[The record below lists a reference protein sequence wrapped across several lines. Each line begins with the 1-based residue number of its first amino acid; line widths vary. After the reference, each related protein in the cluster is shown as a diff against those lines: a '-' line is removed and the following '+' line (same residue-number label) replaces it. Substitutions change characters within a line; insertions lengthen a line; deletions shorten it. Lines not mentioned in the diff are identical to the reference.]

1 MEYSI
6 QVTDL
11 SKRYRVGKNLTNL
24 RDIFRPTGRSTD
36 TNYHWATRNLNF
48 NLESG
53 DALGIIGP
61 NGAGKTTILK
71 LLSQVTYPTSG
82 SIKINGRFSALIEL
96 GAGFHPDLTGR
107 ENIFLN
113 GAILGM
119 KNSEIKAR
127 FDEIVS
133 FAGIDEYLDTPVKRY
148 SSGMY
153 ARLGF
158 AIAAH
163 VDPKV
168 LLVDEVLAV
177 GDMAFR
183 SKCYD
188 RMTQM
193 ISQGTTLIFVSHDFT
208 AVQKVCNR
216 CLVMNGGEVAFDG
229 SAGEAVAEYSNIIRK
244 SAFKNAAGIKKGDGL
259 SLSMMTQEAVIHN
272 ISILDQNNQPRLAYK
287 SGETVSVRVQVKFT
301 KDVKGPEFACSIRT
315 PDGFLVY
322 DYFTF
327 WAKQD
332 TPDFKAGSMAT
343 IEFRMKL
350 NLLSGTYQIGANIA
364 SSELSHYYDRIDRAL
379 DFVVENVDGSQG
391 IANMETCFDV
401 LNVETE

>member
-6 QVTDL
+6 QVTNL
-11 SKRYRVGKNLTNL
+11 SKRYRIGTSFMSL
-24 RDIFRPTGRSTD
+24 RDLFKSPERSTQ
-36 TNYHWATRNLNF
+36 NRYHWAIRNVNF
-48 NLESG
+48 GLVPGE
-53 DALGIIGP
+53 ALGIIGP

-71 LLSQVTYPTSG
+71 LLSHITYPTSG
-82 SIKINGRFSALIEL
+82 EIKLQGRFSALIEL

-119 KNSEIKAR
+119 RNSEIKAR

-163 VDPKV
+163 VDPNV

-183 SKCYD
+183 SKCYE

-193 ISQGTTLIFVSHDFT
+193 INQGTTLIFVTHDFT
-208 AVQKVCNR
+208 AVQRVCNR
-216 CLVMNGGEVAFDG
+216 CLVINGGEVAFAG
-229 SAGEAVAEYSNIIRK
+229 PAGEAVAQYSNIIRK
-244 SAFKNAAGIKKGDGL
+244 SASKSLADVKMGDGL
-259 SLSMMTQEAVIHN
+259 SMSIMTQEALIQDICIV
-272 ISILDQNNQPRLAYK
+272 DQNNQPRLSFK
-287 SGETVSVRVQVKFT
+287 SGEIVYIRVQVKFST
-301 KDVKGPEFACSIRT
+301 NISSPEFACTIRQ
-315 PDGFLVY
+315 PDGLLVY

-327 WAKQD
+327 WAKQL
-332 TPDFKAGSMAT
+332 TPHFKAGSIAT
-343 IEFRMKL
+343 VQFRMKL
-350 NLLSGTYQIGANIA
+350 NLLSGTYHMGVNIA
-364 SSELSHYYDRIDRAL
+364 NSDLTHYYDRIDRGL
-379 DFVVENVDGSQG
+379 DFVVESVDGSQG
-391 IANMETCFDV
+391 VANMETSF
-401 LNVETE
+401 NVVSVEL